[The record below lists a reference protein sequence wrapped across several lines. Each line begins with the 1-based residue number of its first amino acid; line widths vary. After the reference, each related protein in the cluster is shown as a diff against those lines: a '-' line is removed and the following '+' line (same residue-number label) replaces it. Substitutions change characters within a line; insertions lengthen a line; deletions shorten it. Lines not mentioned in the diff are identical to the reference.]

1 MTQPPEGYLGTD
13 ARITSG
19 PAPELVEA
27 GYSLEIGDAPLLH
40 DGLTTAD
47 LAHVLVLDE
56 RGLLPEGVAGPLLR
70 VLLEMSEISAPD
82 FPYDPMLGDAYNS
95 RERELA
101 RRAGALAGWVHL
113 GRTRREA
120 GRIAFRLALRDRLLD
135 LAEAVVRFGTALT
148 DRADDLADT
157 VWADLTY
164 LQPAQPSTFGHYVAA
179 FAEECVRHVPRLQA
193 AYAWVDTSPAGSGAV
208 GGTRL
213 GLDRQALA
221 RILGFGAVGR
231 NTRDT
236 MWTIDGL
243 IDTVTAATQA
253 ALTADRLAEDWLVF
267 TSPGFGFISL
277 DSSLCRASVLM
288 PQKRNPY
295 ALSVIRAGTSSL
307 AGRLTGVVTTAR
319 TPSAS
324 TDNWLHSYGE
334 VAAAVDLARRVVA
347 LAAAAVET
355 VTVDEDALARAAQQ
369 EQVFATDLADE
380 VVIRTG
386 IDYRTSYRLVGRT
399 LAHALET
406 GSAVTSAALQAEA
419 DDMDVPVRGLET
431 VDPTA
436 LRDPVAVV
444 ASRTEQGGSSPEAVR
459 TEVAALR
466 PMFHQAGAWCRERRA
481 ANAAARHELY
491 ARAEERARRSEDA

>member
-1 MTQPPEGYLGTD
+1 
-13 ARITSG
+13 
-19 PAPELVEA
+19 
-27 GYSLEIGDAPLLH
+27 
-40 DGLTTAD
+40 
-47 LAHVLVLDE
+47 
-56 RGLLPEGVAGPLLR
+56 
-70 VLLEMSEISAPD
+70 
-82 FPYDPMLGDAYNS
+82 
-95 RERELA
+95 
-101 RRAGALAGWVHL
+101 
-113 GRTRREA
+113 
-120 GRIAFRLALRDRLLD
+120 
-135 LAEAVVRFGTALT
+135 
-148 DRADDLADT
+148 
-157 VWADLTY
+157 
-164 LQPAQPSTFGHYVAA
+164 
-179 FAEECVRHVPRLQA
+179 
-193 AYAWVDTSPAGSGAV
+193 
-208 GGTRL
+208 
-213 GLDRQALA
+213 
-221 RILGFGAVGR
+221 
-231 NTRDT
+231 

-277 DSSLCRASVLM
+277 DASLCRASVLM

-355 VTVDEDALARAAQQ
+355 VTVDEEALARAAQQ